1 MGQSTEL
8 TGNLGKIVT
17 PNWGRAKNAKLSQT
31 RSKDSTGLN
40 ANTPKLAN
48 VS

>member
-1 MGQSTEL
+1 MGQSTVL
-8 TGNLGKIVT
+8 AGNLRKIVT
-17 PNWGRAKNAKLSQT
+17 PTWGRAKNAKLSQT
-31 RSKDSTGLN
+31 RRKDSTGLT

>member
-1 MGQSTEL
+1 MGQSTVL
-8 TGNLGKIVT
+8 AGNLGKIVT
-17 PNWGRAKNAKLSQT
+17 PNWARAKTAKLSQT
-31 RSKDSTGLN
+31 RSKDSTGLA

>member
-1 MGQSTEL
+1 MGQSTVL
-8 TGNLGKIVT
+8 AGNLGKIVT
-17 PNWGRAKNAKLSQT
+17 PNWARAKTAKLS
-31 RSKDSTGLN
+31 RRRRKDSTGLT

>member
-1 MGQSTEL
+1 MGQATVL
-8 TGNLGKIVT
+8 AGDLGKIVT
-17 PNWGRAKNAKLSQT
+17 PNWARAENAKLSQT
-31 RSKDSTGLN
+31 RSKDSTGLT